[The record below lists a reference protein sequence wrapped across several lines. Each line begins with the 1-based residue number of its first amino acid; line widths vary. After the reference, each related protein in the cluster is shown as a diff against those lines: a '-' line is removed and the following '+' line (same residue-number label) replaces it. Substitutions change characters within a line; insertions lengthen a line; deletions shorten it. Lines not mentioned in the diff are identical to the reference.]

1 MYQILYTN
9 NFRKQLRK
17 ILKSGKNISEEITSI
32 IDVLASGNPLQE
44 NLHNHRLQGKYK
56 NMFECHI
63 RPNVLL
69 VYEKDEENKIIIF
82 KALGS
87 HTELFK

>member
-1 MYQILYTN
+1 M
-9 NFRKQLRK
+9 
-17 ILKSGKNISEEITSI
+17 
-32 IDVLASGNPLQE
+32 LASGNPLQE